1 MQISNFSKRNENSF
15 QMKFMKWLLSLKMNF
30 TAKILKKKL
39 KTVVLNKALK
49 VNVNHIYIY
58 IYCLD

>member
-58 IYCLD
+58 CLD